1 MLIVH
6 VMWCRMLVINRYT
19 IWVGGCID
27 SCSANTSVFLV
38 CVAVDIRDSNIRGM
52 TLSPSTARY

>member
-6 VMWCRMLVINRYT
+6 VMWCRMLVIDRYT

-38 CVAVDIRDSNIRGM
+38 CVAVDIRDSNI
-52 TLSPSTARY
+52 